1 MKLIIKWLERGYIPD
16 TTVRFLI
23 RILLKARLKKEYNA
37 SSQNLEHQL
46 IAFRNKMEKEPI
58 AHSVDSANSQH
69 YEVPVLLFENFMGK
83 YLKYSCGYW
92 RDGKEELDK
101 SEEEMLKI
109 TCERAQIK
117 DGQQILE
124 LGCGWGS
131 LSIWMAK
138 KYPKS
143 NITAVSN
150 SNSQKL
156 FIDSKQIPNLKV
168 VTADMNSFSTE
179 MKFDRVISVEM
190 FEHMRNWH
198 KLLKNISEWLTEE
211 GQLFIHIFVHKELAY
226 LFDGKSSKDWMT
238 KYFFKDG
245 MMPAELLLPLC
256 NNNMITDQIW
266 KVNGKHYAKTL
277 RAWLKKIDLN
287 KNTAIKVLA
296 NDHGARDGKI
306 QWRRWRI
313 FFMACEELFRF
324 KGGNE
329 WYVCHYRLI
338 KR

>member
-150 SNSQKL
+150 SISQKL

-198 KLLKNISEWLTEE
+198 KLLKK
-211 GQLFIHIFVHKELAY
+211 HK
-226 LFDGKSSKDWMT
+226 
-238 KYFFKDG
+238 
-245 MMPAELLLPLC
+245 
-256 NNNMITDQIW
+256 
-266 KVNGKHYAKTL
+266 
-277 RAWLKKIDLN
+277 
-287 KNTAIKVLA
+287 
-296 NDHGARDGKI
+296 
-306 QWRRWRI
+306 
-313 FFMACEELFRF
+313 
-324 KGGNE
+324 
-329 WYVCHYRLI
+329 
-338 KR
+338 